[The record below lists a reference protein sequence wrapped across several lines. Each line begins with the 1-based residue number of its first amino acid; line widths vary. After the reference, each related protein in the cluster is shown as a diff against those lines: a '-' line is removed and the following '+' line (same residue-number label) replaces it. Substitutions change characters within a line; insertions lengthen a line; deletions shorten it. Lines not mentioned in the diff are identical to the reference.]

1 MIMQVRAMEPRLC
14 LKRSLPQAGL
24 KPGTAELPGLL
35 AASKTQHEIWG
46 KIAPLNKVYRESLR

>member
-1 MIMQVRAMEPRLC
+1 MESRLC

-24 KPGTAELPGLL
+24 KPETAELPGLL